1 MPGSLDSRC
10 HWNDI
15 TESKAVI
22 PANAEIHESRDNSS
36 RFPATSPGHGTDTP
50 PTPVTDRIEKLLFA
64 RRRLVLAA
72 FVLATLAMGWI
83 ATGLRVDAGFT
94 KLVPVE
100 HEYMQTFL
108 QYREEFGGADRVVI
122 AVMARDG
129 DMFTPEF
136 FTALREVTDATFFLP
151 GVDRAQVFSILTP
164 NVRYIEVVEDGIAA
178 GNVLPA
184 DFEPTETGFARVRE
198 NIIKAG
204 IVGRLVAND
213 FTGAI
218 VAAKLQE
225 FHPNTGERLDY
236 IDVAHE
242 LERIRREAGADSNV
256 DVHVDL
262 HVIGFAKMVGDIAA
276 GAIRVMT
283 FFGIALLITALF
295 VYAYTRSIRLT
306 LPPLVCSLVAVVW
319 QLGGLTALG
328 FGVDPMSILVPFL
341 VFAIGVSHGVQM
353 VSSVR
358 AEVAGGASGLDAAR
372 ASFRRLLLP
381 GAVALASDSVGFI
394 TISFIEVQVIKEI
407 AVTASLG
414 VAAIILTNLAL
425 LPVLLSWVEPDDEQR
440 RTARAHDRLLQPM
453 WSRIARVARRGP
465 AAVVIAVSLVLLAA
479 GAHFALQ
486 VRVGD
491 EHRGVPEL
499 RADSVYNLDSAVIT
513 DRFEIGVDVLSVI
526 AETEKD
532 GCIDFEVMST
542 LDDFE
547 WRMRNVEG
555 VQSVL
560 GLAGV
565 ARNINASWNE
575 GNLKWR
581 TLPRNRYSLV
591 QAVSPVPTSS
601 GLLNLDCSVMPVS
614 IYTTDHKAETIERVV
629 DAVKEFNAANRNE
642 RIAFRLAS
650 GNVGVMAAT
659 NEEVEASQFPILA
672 YVYGAVIV
680 LCLLSFRSISATVCI
695 IVPLAVV
702 SLLAYALMALLQIGL
717 KVSTLPVVALGVGI
731 GVDYGI
737 YIYGRLRTH
746 LEQGLDFAA
755 AYERTLATTGAGVVL
770 TGLTLAAG
778 VATWIVAP
786 LKFQAD
792 MGTVLTFM
800 FLVNMVGAVVLLP
813 ALGAWLVRPGKA
825 QGS

>member
-1 MPGSLDSRC
+1 M
-10 HWNDI
+10 
-15 TESKAVI
+15 TA
-22 PANAEIHESRDNSS
+22 
-36 RFPATSPGHGTDTP
+36 
-50 PTPVTDRIEKLLFA
+50 RIEQLLFVH
-64 RRRLVLAA
+64 RRFVIAS
-72 FVLATLAMGWI
+72 FVLITLAMGWL
-83 ATGLRVDAGFT
+83 ASGLRVDAGFT

-100 HEYMQTFL
+100 HEYMRTFL
-108 QYREEFGGADRVVI
+108 QYRDEFGGADRVLI

-129 DMFTPEF
+129 DMFTPGF
-136 FTALREVTDATFFLP
+136 FEVLRRVTDATFFLP
-151 GVDRAQVFSILTP
+151 GVDRTQVFSILTP
-164 NVRYIEVVEDGIAA
+164 NVRFIEVVEDGVAA

-184 DFEPTETGFARVRE
+184 DFEPTEAGFARVRE
-198 NIIKAG
+198 NVIKAG

-213 FTGAI
+213 FSGAI
-218 VAAKLQE
+218 VSAKLQE
-225 FHPNTGERLDY
+225 IHPNTGERLDY

-242 LERIRREAGADSNV
+242 LERIRHDATAGADV

-276 GAIRVMT
+276 GAARVVA
-283 FFGIALLITALF
+283 FFGIAFLITALF
-295 VYAYTRSIRLT
+295 VYVHTRSVRLT
-306 LPPLVCSLVAVVW
+306 VPPLACSLIAVVW
-319 QLGGLTALG
+319 QLGGVTALG
-328 FGVDPMSILVPFL
+328 YGVDPMSILVPFL
-341 VFAIGVSHGVQM
+341 VFAIGVSHGIQM

-358 AEVAGGASGLDAAR
+358 AEAAHGANGIDAAR

-407 AVTASLG
+407 AITASLG

-425 LPVLLSWVEPDDEQR
+425 LPVLLSYVEADDEQR
-440 RTARAHDRLLQPM
+440 RRARARDDVLQPL
-453 WSRIARVARRGP
+453 WAKVARVARRGP
-465 AAVVIAVSLVLLAA
+465 AAVVIGVAVVLLAA
-479 GAHFALQ
+479 GARFAPE

-491 EHRGVPEL
+491 EHQGVPEL

-513 DRFEIGVDVLSVI
+513 DRFDIGVDVLTVI
-526 AETEKD
+526 AETVEE
-532 GCIDFEVMST
+532 GCIDYEVMST

-547 WRMRNVEG
+547 WHVLNVEG
-555 VQSVL
+555 VRSVL

-565 ARNINASWNE
+565 ARAIQSNWNE
-575 GNLKWR
+575 GSLKWR
-581 TLPRNRYSLV
+581 ALPRNHYSLV
-591 QAVSPVPTSS
+591 QSVSPVPTSS
-601 GLLNLDCSVMPVS
+601 GLLNTDCSAMPVY
-614 IYTTDHKAETIERVV
+614 IYTADHKAETIGHIV
-629 DAVKEFNAANRNE
+629 DAVKEFDAANANE

-672 YVYGAVIV
+672 YVYAAVAT
-680 LCLLSFRSISATVCI
+680 LCLLSFRSLAATVCI
-695 IVPLAVV
+695 LVPLAVV
-702 SLLAYALMALLQIGL
+702 SLLAYALMALLEIGL

-746 LEQGLDFAA
+746 LEQGLEFAV
-755 AYERTLATTGAGVVL
+755 AYERALATTGAGVVL

-800 FLVNMVGAVVLLP
+800 FLVNMIGAVVLMP
-813 ALGAWLVRPGKA
+813 ALGAWLVRPRSKTT
-825 QGS
+825 SPR

>member
-1 MPGSLDSRC
+1 M
-10 HWNDI
+10 
-15 TESKAVI
+15 TA
-22 PANAEIHESRDNSS
+22 
-36 RFPATSPGHGTDTP
+36 
-50 PTPVTDRIEKLLFA
+50 RIEKLLFA
-64 RRRLVLAA
+64 HRRLVLAA
-72 FVLATLAMGWI
+72 FVLATLGMGWF
-83 ATGLRVDAGFT
+83 AAGLRVDAGFT
-94 KLVPVE
+94 KLVPLE
-100 HEYMQTFL
+100 HEYMRTFL
-108 QYREEFGGADRVVI
+108 EHRDEFGGADRVVI
-122 AVMARDG
+122 ALVTRRG

-136 FTALREVTDATFFLP
+136 FAALREVTDAMFFLP
-151 GVDRAQVFSILTP
+151 GIDRTQVYSVLTP
-164 NVRYIEVVEDGIAA
+164 NVRFIEVVEDGITA
-178 GNVLPA
+178 GNVVPA
-184 DFEPTETGFARVRE
+184 DFEPTEAGLARVRE

-218 VAAKLQE
+218 VSGKLQE

-236 IDVAHE
+236 IEVARE
-242 LERIRREAGADSNV
+242 LERIRHEAQARADV
-256 DVHVDL
+256 EVHVDM

-276 GAIRVMT
+276 GATRVIA
-283 FFGIALLITALF
+283 FFGITFMITSLF

-306 LPPLVCSLVAVVW
+306 IPPLACSLVAVVW

-353 VSSVR
+353 VSAVR
-358 AEVAGGASGLDAAR
+358 AETIDGSSGLDAAR

-394 TISFIEVQVIKEI
+394 TISLIEVQVIQEI
-407 AVTASLG
+407 AITASLG

-425 LPVLLSWVEPDDEQR
+425 LPVLLSYFEADDAER
-440 RTARAHDRLLQPM
+440 RAALARDNLLRPV
-453 WSRIARVARRGP
+453 WSRVARLAHRGP
-465 AAVVIAVSLVLLAA
+465 AAVVIGAAAVLLAA
-479 GAHFALQ
+479 GASYAPQ

-499 RADSVYNLDSAVIT
+499 RADSRYNLDSAVIT
-513 DRFEIGVDVLSVI
+513 ERFEIGVDVLTVI
-526 AETEKD
+526 AETVTE
-532 GCIDFEVMST
+532 GCIDYEVMRT

-547 WRMRNVEG
+547 WHARNVDG

-575 GNLKWR
+575 GSLKWR
-581 TLPRNRYSLV
+581 TLPRNRYTLV

-601 GLLNLDCSVMPVS
+601 GLLNTDCSVMPVS
-614 IYTTDHKAETIERVV
+614 IYTADHKAETIERIV
-629 DAVKEFNAANRNE
+629 DAVKDFNNANRNE
-642 RIAFRLAS
+642 RIAFRLAA

-659 NEEVEASQFPILA
+659 NEEVEASQFPILG
-672 YVYGAVIV
+672 YVYAAVIV
-680 LCLLSFRSISATVCI
+680 LCLLSFRSVTATVCI
-695 IVPLAVV
+695 IVPLGVV
-702 SLLAYALMALLQIGL
+702 SLLAYALMALLEIGL

-746 LEQGLDFAA
+746 LAEGLDFAT
-755 AYERTLATTGAGVVL
+755 AYERTLGTTGAGVVL

-813 ALGAWLVRPGKA
+813 ALGAWLVKPKKVRTHGP
-825 QGS
+825 

>member
-1 MPGSLDSRC
+1 M
-10 HWNDI
+10 
-15 TESKAVI
+15 TE
-22 PANAEIHESRDNSS
+22 
-36 RFPATSPGHGTDTP
+36 
-50 PTPVTDRIEKLLFA
+50 RIERLLFA

-72 FVLATLAMGWI
+72 FVLATLAMGWL

-108 QYREEFGGADRVVI
+108 KYREEFGGADRVVI
-122 AVMARDG
+122 AVMAREG

-178 GNVLPA
+178 GNVLPV
-184 DFEPTETGFARVRE
+184 DFEPTEAGFARVRE
-198 NIIKAG
+198 NILKAG

-242 LERIRREAGADSNV
+242 LERIRREAGTDSNV
-256 DVHVDL
+256 DIHVDL

-276 GAIRVMT
+276 GAVRVMM
-283 FFGIALLITALF
+283 FFGIAFLITALF

-306 LPPLVCSLVAVVW
+306 LPPLACSLVAVVW
-319 QLGGLTALG
+319 QLGGVTALG

-381 GAVALASDSVGFI
+381 GTVALASDSVGFI

-425 LPVLLSWVEPDDEQR
+425 LPVLLSYFEPDDEQR
-440 RTARAHDRLLQPM
+440 RAARARDRFLRPV

-465 AAVVIAVSLVLLAA
+465 AAAVIAVSLVLLAA
-479 GAHFALQ
+479 GAHFAPQ

-532 GCIDFEVMST
+532 GCIDFEIMST
-542 LDDFE
+542 LDAFE

-581 TLPRNRYSLV
+581 TLPRNHYSLV

-614 IYTTDHKAETIERVV
+614 IYTTDHKAETIERVI
-629 DAVKEFNAANRNE
+629 DAVKAFNAANRNE

-746 LEQGLDFAA
+746 LQEGLDFAA

-825 QGS
+825 PGT

>member
-1 MPGSLDSRC
+1 M
-10 HWNDI
+10 I
-15 TESKAVI
+15 
-22 PANAEIHESRDNSS
+22 
-36 RFPATSPGHGTDTP
+36 
-50 PTPVTDRIEKLLFA
+50 DRIERALFA

-72 FVLATLAMGWI
+72 FVLATLAMGWL

-100 HEYMQTFL
+100 HEYMRTFL
-108 QYREEFGGADRVVI
+108 EYREEFGGADRVVI

-178 GNVLPA
+178 GNVLPV
-184 DFEPTETGFARVRE
+184 DFEPTEAGFARVRE
-198 NIIKAG
+198 NILKAG

-213 FTGAI
+213 FSGAI

-242 LERIRREAGADSNV
+242 LERIRREAGAESNV

-276 GAIRVMT
+276 GAVRVMM
-283 FFGIALLITALF
+283 FFGVAFLITALF

-306 LPPLVCSLVAVVW
+306 LPPLACSLVAVVW

-381 GAVALASDSVGFI
+381 GTVALASDSVGFI

-425 LPVLLSWVEPDDEQR
+425 LPVLLSYFEPDEEQR
-440 RTARAHDRLLQPM
+440 RAARARDRLLRPM

-465 AAVVIAVSLVLLAA
+465 AAAVIAVSLVLLAA
-479 GAHFALQ
+479 GAHFAPQ

-575 GNLKWR
+575 GSLKWR
-581 TLPRNRYSLV
+581 TLPRNHYSLV

-614 IYTTDHKAETIERVV
+614 IYTTDHKAETIERVI
-629 DAVKEFNAANRNE
+629 DAVKAFDAANRNE
-642 RIAFRLAS
+642 RVAFRLAS

-680 LCLLSFRSISATVCI
+680 LCLLSFRSVSATVCI

-746 LEQGLDFAA
+746 LDEGLDFAA

-825 QGS
+825 PGA

>member
-1 MPGSLDSRC
+1 VGARLE
-10 HWNDI
+10 H
-15 TESKAVI
+15 
-22 PANAEIHESRDNSS
+22 
-36 RFPATSPGHGTDTP
+36 
-50 PTPVTDRIEKLLFA
+50 LLFA
-64 RRRLVLAA
+64 RRRLVIAA
-72 FVLATLAMGWI
+72 FAIATLAMAWL

-94 KLVPVE
+94 KLVPLE
-100 HEYMQTFL
+100 HEYMRTFVE
-108 QYREEFGGADRVVI
+108 YRDEFGGADRVII
-122 AVMARDG
+122 ALMAREG

-136 FTALREVTDATFFLP
+136 FAALREVTDATFFLP
-151 GVDRAQVFSILTP
+151 GVDRTQVFSILTP
-164 NVRYIEVVEDGIAA
+164 NVRFIEVVEDGVAA
-178 GNVLPA
+178 GNVLPE
-184 DFEPTETGFARVRE
+184 DFEPTEAGFARVRE
-198 NIIKAG
+198 NAIKAG
-204 IVGRLVAND
+204 VVGRLVAND
-213 FTGAI
+213 WSGAI
-218 VAAKLQE
+218 VSAKLQE

-236 IDVAHE
+236 MEVAAE
-242 LERIRREAGADSNV
+242 LERIRREADADWNLDVYV
-256 DVHVDL
+256 DV
-262 HVIGFAKMVGDIAA
+262 HVIGFAKIVGDITA
-276 GAIRVMT
+276 GAVRVMA
-283 FFGIALLITALF
+283 FFGVALLVTALF
-295 VYAYTRSIRLT
+295 VYAYTRSLRLT
-306 LPPLVCSLVAVVW
+306 LPPLACSIVAVVW
-319 QLGGLTALG
+319 QLGGVTALG

-358 AEVAGGASGLDAAR
+358 AEVAAGAGGLDAAR

-381 GAVALASDSVGFI
+381 GTVALASDSVGFI
-394 TISFIEVQVIKEI
+394 TIAFIEVQVIQEI

-425 LPVLLSWVEPDDEQR
+425 LPVLLSYFEADEAER
-440 RTARAHDRLLQPM
+440 RAVRARDAALRPV
-453 WSRIARVARRGP
+453 WSRIAGVARRGP
-465 AAVVIAVSLVLLAA
+465 AAVTIGVAIVLLAA
-479 GAHFALQ
+479 GARYAPE

-499 RADSVYNLDSAVIT
+499 RADSVYNSDSAVIT
-513 DRFEIGVDVLSVI
+513 DHFQIGVDVLTVI
-526 AETEKD
+526 AETVTE
-532 GCIDFEVMST
+532 GCIEYEVMRT
-542 LDDFE
+542 LDEFE

-575 GNLKWR
+575 GSLKWR
-581 TLPRNRYSLV
+581 TLPRNHYTLV

-614 IYTTDHKAETIERVV
+614 IYTVDHKAETIERIVG
-629 DAVKEFNAANRNE
+629 AVKEFNASNDNE

-659 NEEVEASQFPILA
+659 NEEVEASQFPIIG
-672 YVYGAVIV
+672 YVYAAVIV
-680 LCLLSFRSISATVCI
+680 LCLVSFRSLAATICI
-695 IVPLAVV
+695 IAPLAVV

-755 AYERTLATTGAGVVL
+755 AYERTLATTGAGVLL

-800 FLVNMVGAVVLLP
+800 FLVNMAGAVFLLP
-813 ALGAWLVRPGKA
+813 ALGAWLVKPGSGRPA
-825 QGS
+825 RT

>member
-1 MPGSLDSRC
+1 M
-10 HWNDI
+10 
-15 TESKAVI
+15 
-22 PANAEIHESRDNSS
+22 
-36 RFPATSPGHGTDTP
+36 TS
-50 PTPVTDRIEKLLFA
+50 RIEQLLFA
-64 RRRLVLAA
+64 RRPLVLAA
-72 FVLATLAMGWI
+72 FVLATLAMGWL
-83 ATGLRVDAGFT
+83 ASGLRVDAGFT

-108 QYREEFGGADRVVI
+108 EYREEFGGADRVLI
-122 AVMARDG
+122 AVMVRDG
-129 DMFTPEF
+129 DMFTPGF
-136 FTALREVTDATFFLP
+136 FAALRKVTDEMFFLP

-178 GNVLPA
+178 GNVMPA
-184 DFEPTETGFARVRE
+184 DFEPTEAGFAQVRE
-198 NIIKAG
+198 KIIKAG

-225 FHPNTGERLDY
+225 FHPDSGERLDY
-236 IDVAHE
+236 IEVAHE
-242 LERIRREAGADSNV
+242 LERIRRETGADAGV

-262 HVIGFAKMVGDIAA
+262 HIIGFAKMVGDIAD
-276 GAIRVMT
+276 GATRVVA
-283 FFGIALLITALF
+283 FFVLAFLITALF
-295 VYAYTRSIRLT
+295 VYAYTRSVRLT
-306 LPPLVCSLVAVVW
+306 MAPLACSLVAVVW

-358 AEVAGGASGLDAAR
+358 AEAAGGATGLEAAR
-372 ASFRRLLLP
+372 GSFRRLLLP
-381 GAVALASDSVGFI
+381 GTVALASDSAGFI
-394 TISFIEVQVIKEI
+394 TISHIEVQVIREI
-407 AVTASLG
+407 AITASLG

-425 LPVLLSWVEPDDEQR
+425 LPVLLSYVEPDEGHR
-440 RTARAHDRLLQPM
+440 RAALTRDGLLRPVWALLARLAH
-453 WSRIARVARRGP
+453 RRP
-465 AAVVIAVSLVLLAA
+465 AAAVIVAAAVLLVA
-479 GAHFALQ
+479 GWEYAREI
-486 VRVGD
+486 RVGD
-491 EHRGVPEL
+491 ARQGVPEL

-513 DRFEIGVDVLSVI
+513 EHFEIGVDVLTVI
-526 AETEKD
+526 SETVKE
-532 GCIDFEVMST
+532 GCIDYDVMRT

-547 WRMRNVEG
+547 WRLRNVEG
-555 VQSVL
+555 VQSVQ

-565 ARNINASWNE
+565 ARTINASWNE
-575 GNLKWR
+575 GSLKWR
-581 TLPRNRYSLV
+581 TLPRNHYMLV
-591 QAVSPVPTSS
+591 QSVSPVSTSS

-614 IYTTDHKAETIERVV
+614 IFTTDHKAETISRVI
-629 DAVKEFNAANRNE
+629 DAVKEFDAANTNE

-672 YVYGAVIV
+672 YVYAAVIV
-680 LCLLSFRSISATVCI
+680 LCMVSFRSVAATVCI
-695 IVPLAVV
+695 VAPLAVV
-702 SLLAYALMALLQIGL
+702 SLLAYALMALLEIGL

-737 YIYGRLRTH
+737 YVYGRLRTH
-746 LEQGLDFAA
+746 LAEGLDFPA
-755 AYERTLATTGAGVVL
+755 AYERALATSGAGVML

-778 VATWIVAP
+778 VATWTVAP

-813 ALGAWLVRPGKA
+813 ALGAFLFRTR
-825 QGS
+825 GSP

>member
-1 MPGSLDSRC
+1 M
-10 HWNDI
+10 
-15 TESKAVI
+15 
-22 PANAEIHESRDNSS
+22 
-36 RFPATSPGHGTDTP
+36 
-50 PTPVTDRIEKLLFA
+50 TDRIERLLFA
-64 RRRLVLAA
+64 RRRLVLAV
-72 FVLATLAMGWI
+72 FVLATLAMGWL

-100 HEYMQTFL
+100 HEYMKTFL
-108 QYREEFGGADRVVI
+108 EYREEFGGADRVVI

-178 GNVLPA
+178 GNVLPV
-184 DFEPTETGFARVRE
+184 DFEPTEAGFARVRE
-198 NIIKAG
+198 NILKAG

-256 DVHVDL
+256 DIHVDL

-276 GAIRVMT
+276 GAVRVMA
-283 FFGIALLITALF
+283 FFGIAFLITALF
-295 VYAYTRSIRLT
+295 VFAYTRSIRLT
-306 LPPLVCSLVAVVW
+306 LPPLACSLVAVVW

-381 GAVALASDSVGFI
+381 GTVALASDSVGFI

-425 LPVLLSWVEPDDEQR
+425 LPVLLSYFEPDDKQR
-440 RTARAHDRLLQPM
+440 RAARARDQLLRPV

-465 AAVVIAVSLVLLAA
+465 AAAVIAVSLVLLAA
-479 GAHFALQ
+479 GAYFAPQ

-581 TLPRNRYSLV
+581 TLPRNQYSLV

-629 DAVKEFNAANRNE
+629 DAVNEFNAANRNG

-746 LEQGLDFAA
+746 LEEGLDFAT

-825 QGS
+825 PGT

>member
-1 MPGSLDSRC
+1 M
-10 HWNDI
+10 
-15 TESKAVI
+15 TA
-22 PANAEIHESRDNSS
+22 
-36 RFPATSPGHGTDTP
+36 
-50 PTPVTDRIEKLLFA
+50 RIEQLLFVH
-64 RRRLVLAA
+64 RRFVIAS
-72 FVLATLAMGWI
+72 FVLITLAMGWL
-83 ATGLRVDAGFT
+83 ASGLRVDAGFT

-100 HEYMQTFL
+100 HEYMRTFL
-108 QYREEFGGADRVVI
+108 QYRDEFGGADRVLI

-129 DMFTPEF
+129 DIFTPGF
-136 FTALREVTDATFFLP
+136 FEVLQRVTDATFFLP
-151 GVDRAQVFSILTP
+151 GVDRTQVFSILTP
-164 NVRYIEVVEDGIAA
+164 NVRFIEVVEDGVAA

-184 DFEPTETGFARVRE
+184 DFEPTEAGFARVRE
-198 NIIKAG
+198 NVIKAG

-213 FTGAI
+213 FSGAI
-218 VAAKLQE
+218 VSAKLQE
-225 FHPNTGERLDY
+225 IHPNTGERLDY

-242 LERIRREAGADSNV
+242 LERIRHDATAGADV

-276 GAIRVMT
+276 GAARVVA
-283 FFGIALLITALF
+283 FFGIAFLITALF
-295 VYAYTRSIRLT
+295 VYVHTRSVRLT
-306 LPPLVCSLVAVVW
+306 VPPLACSLIAVVW
-319 QLGGLTALG
+319 QLGGVTALG
-328 FGVDPMSILVPFL
+328 YGVDPMSILVPFL
-341 VFAIGVSHGVQM
+341 VFAIGVSHGIQM

-358 AEVAGGASGLDAAR
+358 AEAAHGANGIDAAR

-407 AVTASLG
+407 AITASLG

-425 LPVLLSWVEPDDEQR
+425 LPVLLSYVEADDEQR
-440 RTARAHDRLLQPM
+440 RRARARDDLLQPL
-453 WSRIARVARRGP
+453 WAKVARVARRGP
-465 AAVVIAVSLVLLAA
+465 AAVVIGVAVVLLAA
-479 GAHFALQ
+479 GARFAPE

-491 EHRGVPEL
+491 EHQGVPEL

-513 DRFEIGVDVLSVI
+513 DRFDIGVDVLTVI
-526 AETEKD
+526 AETVEE
-532 GCIDFEVMST
+532 GCIDYELMST

-547 WRMRNVEG
+547 WHVLNVEG
-555 VQSVL
+555 VRSVL

-565 ARNINASWNE
+565 ARAIQSNWNE
-575 GNLKWR
+575 GSLKWR
-581 TLPRNRYSLV
+581 ALPRNHYSLV
-591 QAVSPVPTSS
+591 QSVSPVPTSS
-601 GLLNLDCSVMPVS
+601 GLLNTDCSAMPVY
-614 IYTTDHKAETIERVV
+614 IYTADHKAETIGQIV
-629 DAVKEFNAANRNE
+629 DAVKEFDAANANE

-672 YVYGAVIV
+672 YVYAAVAT
-680 LCLLSFRSISATVCI
+680 LCLLSFRSLAATVCI
-695 IVPLAVV
+695 LVPLAVV
-702 SLLAYALMALLQIGL
+702 SLLAYALMALLEIGL

-746 LEQGLDFAA
+746 LEQGMDFAV
-755 AYERTLATTGAGVVL
+755 AYERALATTGAGVVL

-800 FLVNMVGAVVLLP
+800 FLVNMIGAVVLMP
-813 ALGAWLVRPGKA
+813 ALGAWLVRPRSKTTSP
-825 QGS
+825 Q

>member
-1 MPGSLDSRC
+1 M
-10 HWNDI
+10 
-15 TESKAVI
+15 TA
-22 PANAEIHESRDNSS
+22 
-36 RFPATSPGHGTDTP
+36 
-50 PTPVTDRIEKLLFA
+50 RIERLLFA

-72 FVLATLAMGWI
+72 FVLVTLAMGWL

-94 KLVPVE
+94 KLVPIE
-100 HEYMQTFL
+100 HEYMRTFL
-108 QYREEFGGADRVVI
+108 QYRDEFGGADRVVI
-122 AVMARDG
+122 AVMARRG

-136 FTALREVTDATFFLP
+136 FAVLREVTDATFFLP

-164 NVRYIEVVEDGIAA
+164 NVRFIEVVEDGITA
-178 GNVLPA
+178 GNVLPV
-184 DFEPTETGFARVRE
+184 DFEPTDAGFARMRE

-213 FTGAI
+213 FSGAI

-236 IDVAHE
+236 IEVAHE
-242 LERIRREAGADSNV
+242 LERIRHEAGTSADV

-283 FFGIALLITALF
+283 FFGIAFLITALF

-306 LPPLVCSLVAVVW
+306 VPPLACSLIAVVW

-381 GAVALASDSVGFI
+381 GSVALASDSVGFI
-394 TISFIEVQVIKEI
+394 TIWLIDVQVIKEI
-407 AVTASLG
+407 AITASLG

-425 LPVLLSWVEPDDEQR
+425 LPVLISYFETDEEQQR
-440 RTARAHDRLLQPM
+440 AARARDDLLRPV
-453 WSRIARVARRGP
+453 WSRLARVARRGP
-465 AAVVIAVSLVLLAA
+465 AAVAIGVAVVLLAA
-479 GAHFALQ
+479 GARFAPQ

-513 DRFEIGVDVLSVI
+513 DRFEIGVDVLTVI
-526 AETEKD
+526 AETVTE
-532 GCIDFEVMST
+532 GCIDYEVMRT

-547 WRMRNVEG
+547 WHVRNVDG

-565 ARNINASWNE
+565 ARKINSNWNE
-575 GNLKWR
+575 GSLKWR
-581 TLPRNRYSLV
+581 TLPRNHYTLV

-601 GLLNLDCSVMPVS
+601 GLLNPDCSVMPVS
-614 IYTTDHKAETIERVV
+614 IYTADHKAETIERIV
-629 DAVKEFNAANRNE
+629 DAVKDFNAANRNE
-642 RIAFRLAS
+642 RITFRLAA

-672 YVYGAVIV
+672 YVYTAVIV
-680 LCLLSFRSISATVCI
+680 LCLLSFRSVAATVCI

-702 SLLAYALMALLQIGL
+702 SLLAYALMALLEIGL

-746 LEQGLDFAA
+746 LEEGLDFAA
-755 AYERTLATTGAGVVL
+755 AYEQTLATTGAGVVL

-813 ALGAWLVRPGKA
+813 ALGAWLVKPGKTA
-825 QGS
+825 TARQ

>member
-1 MPGSLDSRC
+1 MTARLER
-10 HWNDI
+10 
-15 TESKAVI
+15 
-22 PANAEIHESRDNSS
+22 
-36 RFPATSPGHGTDTP
+36 
-50 PTPVTDRIEKLLFA
+50 LLFA
-64 RRRLVLAA
+64 RRRLVIVA
-72 FVLATLAMGWI
+72 FVLVTLAMGWL

-94 KLVPVE
+94 KLVPLE
-100 HEYMQTFL
+100 HEYMRTFL
-108 QYREEFGGADRVVI
+108 EYRDEFGGADRVVI
-122 AVMARDG
+122 ALMARGG

-136 FTALREVTDATFFLP
+136 FAVLREVTDATFFLP
-151 GVDRAQVFSILTP
+151 GVDRTQVFSILTP
-164 NVRYIEVVEDGIAA
+164 NVRFIEVVEDGIAA
-178 GNVLPA
+178 GDVLPV
-184 DFEPTETGFARVRE
+184 DFEPDEAGLARVRE

-213 FTGAI
+213 FSGAI
-218 VAAKLQE
+218 VSAKLQE

-236 IDVAHE
+236 IEVARE
-242 LERIRREAGADSNV
+242 LERIRREAGATSEV

-262 HVIGFAKMVGDIAA
+262 HVIGFAKVVGDITA
-276 GAIRVMT
+276 GAVRVMT
-283 FFGIALLITALF
+283 FFGIAFLITALF

-306 LPPLVCSLVAVVW
+306 APPLACSLVAVIW
-319 QLGGLTALG
+319 QLGGLSALG

-358 AEVAGGASGLDAAR
+358 AEATGGASGLSAAR

-394 TISFIEVQVIKEI
+394 TISFIEVRVIQEI

-425 LPVLLSWVEPDDEQR
+425 LPVLLSYFEAGEEDR
-440 RTARAHDRLLQPM
+440 RAARARDELMRPL
-453 WSRIARVARRGP
+453 WSWIAGVARRGP
-465 AAVVIAVSLVLLAA
+465 AAVVIAVAVLLLAA
-479 GAHFALQ
+479 GARFAPQ

-499 RADSVYNLDSAVIT
+499 RPESAYNLDSAVIT
-513 DRFEIGVDVLSVI
+513 EHFEIGVDVLTVI
-526 AETEKD
+526 AETVEE
-532 GCIDFEVMST
+532 GCIDYEVMRT

-555 VQSVL
+555 VQSVA

-565 ARNINASWNE
+565 ARNINSSWNE
-575 GNLKWR
+575 GSLKWR
-581 TLPRNRYSLV
+581 TLPRNQYTLV
-591 QAVSPVPTSS
+591 QAISPVPTSS
-601 GLLNLDCSVMPVS
+601 GLLNLDCSVMPIS
-614 IYTTDHKAETIERVV
+614 IYTVDHKAETIARVI
-629 DAVKEFNAANRNE
+629 DAVKAFNAANSNE
-642 RIAFRLAS
+642 RVDLRLAS

-659 NEEVEASQFPILA
+659 NEEVEASQFPIIG
-672 YVYGAVIV
+672 YVYAAVIV
-680 LCLLSFRSISATVCI
+680 LCLLSFRSVAATVCI

-702 SLLAYALMALLQIGL
+702 SLLAYALMALLEIGL

-746 LEQGLDFAA
+746 LEQGLDFAE
-755 AYERTLATTGAGVVL
+755 AYEQTLATTGAGVVL

-792 MGTVLTFM
+792 MGIVLTFM
-800 FLVNMVGAVVLLP
+800 FLVNMAGAVLLLP
-813 ALGAWLVRPGKA
+813 ALGAWLVRPRAAGTPRP
-825 QGS
+825 

>member
-1 MPGSLDSRC
+1 ML
-10 HWNDI
+10 
-15 TESKAVI
+15 AV
-22 PANAEIHESRDNSS
+22 
-36 RFPATSPGHGTDTP
+36 
-50 PTPVTDRIEKLLFA
+50 FA
-64 RRRLVLAA
+64 LV
-72 FVLATLAMGWI
+72 TLAMGWL

-100 HEYMQTFL
+100 HEYMRTFL
-108 QYREEFGGADRVVI
+108 QYREEFGGADRVLI

-129 DMFTPEF
+129 DMFTPGF
-136 FTALREVTDATFFLP
+136 FAALRKVTDATFFLP
-151 GVDRAQVFSILTP
+151 GVDRTQVFSILTP
-164 NVRYIEVVEDGIAA
+164 NVRFIEVVEDGVAA

-184 DFEPTETGFARVRE
+184 DFEPTEAGFARVRE
-198 NIIKAG
+198 NAIKAG

-213 FTGAI
+213 FTGAL

-236 IDVAHE
+236 IEVAHE
-242 LERIRREAGADSNV
+242 LERIRREASAGGDV

-262 HVIGFAKMVGDIAA
+262 HVIGFAKMVGDIAD

-283 FFGIALLITALF
+283 FFGITFLITALF
-295 VYAYTRSIRLT
+295 VYAYTGSIRLT
-306 LPPLVCSLVAVVW
+306 LPPLACSLIAVIW
-319 QLGGLTALG
+319 QLGGVTALG

-358 AEVAGGASGLDAAR
+358 AEAAGGASGLDAAR
-372 ASFRRLLLP
+372 ASVRRLLLP
-381 GAVALASDSVGFI
+381 GTVALASDSVGFV
-394 TISFIEVQVIKEI
+394 TISLIEVQVIKEI
-407 AVTASLG
+407 AITASLG

-425 LPVLLSWVEPDDEQR
+425 LPVLLSYFEADDAQR
-440 RTARAHDRLLQPM
+440 RAARERDNLLRPL
-453 WSRIARVARRGP
+453 WSRVARLAHRGP
-465 AAVVIAVSLVLLAA
+465 AAVVIGVAVALLGA
-479 GAHFALQ
+479 GAHFAPQ

-499 RADSVYNLDSAVIT
+499 RADSVYNVDSAVIT
-513 DRFEIGVDVLSVI
+513 DRFDIGVDVLTVI
-526 AETEKD
+526 AETVEE
-532 GCIDFEVMST
+532 GCIDHEVMST
-542 LDDFE
+542 LDAFE
-547 WRMRNVEG
+547 WHVRNVDG
-555 VQSVL
+555 VQSVR
-560 GLAGV
+560 GLAGT
-565 ARNINASWNE
+565 ASGINAMWNE
-575 GNLKWR
+575 GSLKWR
-581 TLPRNRYSLV
+581 TLPRNHYMLV
-591 QAVSPVPTSS
+591 QSVSPVPTSS

-614 IYTTDHKAETIERVV
+614 IYTADHKAQTIERVV
-629 DAVKEFNAANRNE
+629 EAVKAFDAANPND

-672 YVYGAVIV
+672 YVYAAVIA
-680 LCLLSFRSISATVCI
+680 LCLLSFRSVAATVCI

-746 LEQGLDFAA
+746 LAQGLDFAA

-813 ALGAWLVRPGKA
+813 ALGAWLVRPGRATAGKA
-825 QGS
+825 

>member
-1 MPGSLDSRC
+1 M
-10 HWNDI
+10 
-15 TESKAVI
+15 
-22 PANAEIHESRDNSS
+22 
-36 RFPATSPGHGTDTP
+36 
-50 PTPVTDRIEKLLFA
+50 
-64 RRRLVLAA
+64 LAA
-72 FVLATLAMGWI
+72 FVLATLAMGWL
-83 ATGLRVDAGFT
+83 ASGLRVDAGFT

-108 QYREEFGGADRVVI
+108 EYREEFGGADRVLI

-129 DMFTPEF
+129 DMFTPGF
-136 FTALREVTDATFFLP
+136 FAALRKVTDEMFFLP

-178 GNVLPA
+178 GNVLPT
-184 DFEPTETGFARVRE
+184 DFEPTEAGFARVRE

-225 FHPNTGERLDY
+225 FHPNSGERLDY
-236 IDVAHE
+236 IEVAHE
-242 LERIRREAGADSNV
+242 LERIRREASADADV

-262 HVIGFAKMVGDIAA
+262 HIIGFAKMVGDIAD
-276 GAIRVMT
+276 GAVRVMA
-283 FFGIALLITALF
+283 FFGLAFLITALF
-295 VYAYTRSIRLT
+295 VYAYTRSVRLT
-306 LPPLVCSLVAVVW
+306 APPLACSLIAVVW

-328 FGVDPMSILVPFL
+328 YGVDPMSILVPFL

-358 AEVAGGASGLDAAR
+358 AEVADGASGLDAAR

-381 GAVALASDSVGFI
+381 GTVALASDSAGFI
-394 TISFIEVQVIKEI
+394 TISHIEVQVIREI

-425 LPVLLSWVEPDDEQR
+425 LPVLLSYVEPDERHR
-440 RTARAHDRLLQPM
+440 RAARARDSLLRPVWM
-453 WSRIARVARRGP
+453 RIARLAHRRP
-465 AAVVIAVSLVLLAA
+465 AAVVIVAAAVLLAVGWEYA
-479 GAHFALQ
+479 RQ

-491 EHRGVPEL
+491 EHQGVPEL
-499 RADSVYNLDSAVIT
+499 RADSVYNLDSAAIT
-513 DRFEIGVDVLSVI
+513 DRFEIGVDVLTVI
-526 AETEKD
+526 SETVTE
-532 GCIDFEVMST
+532 GCIDYEVMRT

-547 WRMRNVEG
+547 WRLRNVDG

-565 ARNINASWNE
+565 ARTINSSWNE
-575 GNLKWR
+575 GSLKWR
-581 TLPRNRYSLV
+581 TLPRNHYMLV

-614 IYTTDHKAETIERVV
+614 IFTADHKAETIKRVV
-629 DAVKEFNAANRNE
+629 DAVKEFDAANTNE
-642 RIAFRLAS
+642 RITFRLAS

-672 YVYGAVIV
+672 YVYAAVIA
-680 LCLLSFRSISATVCI
+680 LCLVSFRSVAATACI
-695 IVPLAVV
+695 VVPLAVV
-702 SLLAYALMALLQIGL
+702 SLLAYALMALLEIGL

-746 LEQGLDFAA
+746 LAEGLDFAA
-755 AYERTLATTGAGVVL
+755 AYERALATSGAGVVL

-778 VATWIVAP
+778 VATWTVAP

-813 ALGAWLVRPGKA
+813 ALGAWLFRPRRTK
-825 QGS
+825 SP